1 MAETL
6 RYVGASVDTVYF
18 EGKSHTD
25 PILED
30 PAELGGRALYS
41 LINRQ
46 LPP

>member
-6 RYVGASVDTVYF
+6 RNVGAQVDTVYF

-30 PAELGGRALYS
+30 PAELGGLALY
-41 LINRQ
+41 
-46 LPP
+46 